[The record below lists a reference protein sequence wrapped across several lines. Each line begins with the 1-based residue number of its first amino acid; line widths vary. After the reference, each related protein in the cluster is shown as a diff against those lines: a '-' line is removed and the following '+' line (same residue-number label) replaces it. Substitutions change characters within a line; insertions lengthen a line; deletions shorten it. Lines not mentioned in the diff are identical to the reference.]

1 MLLTRNNVA
10 GVFTSQA
17 WGLKDGAEDLVAI
30 YPTGVGAE
38 MQTLFSMFMLS
49 SDDEVVKSF
58 RGLFDGV
65 VKLN

>member
-1 MLLTRNNVA
+1 MTA
-10 GVFTSQA
+10 STPHA
-17 WGLKDGAEDLVAI
+17 WGLKDGADEEEDLVAI